1 MMIGTAENRAFYD
14 IAMRYKNAEGNWVEV
29 DEANFPTGGVEVVL
43 PYPNGTD
50 SKDTFTIVH
59 MLTTAAR
66 AGELELVSHTKQA
79 DGLHFR
85 VTSLSPFG
93 VSWVKYAAP
102 SGGGSGGSG
111 GSGGGIFNPA
121 YNIMVERTMN
131 GSITVSPSSAAKGS
145 TVTIMVY
152 PDRGYELEMLMVM
165 DKKGSELDL
174 RKWGGEYSFIM
185 PAGDVTVR
193 ARFVEEAP
201 TQSFADVSTDA
212 YYYEAVKWAAKNSI
226 TGGVGNGLFAPDAP
240 CTRAQIVTFLWRAAG
255 SPEPETRAMPFTDIP
270 VGSYYYDAVLW
281 AVENDITKGTSDT
294 TFSPNMTC
302 TRAQIVAFLWRSE
315 KSPAAGTANPFADV
329 KSTAY
334 YADAVL
340 WAVKENIT
348 RGTTNTTFSPN
359 ADCTRAQ
366 IVTFL
371 WRCKK

>member
-102 SGGGSGGSG
+102 SGG

-255 SPEPETRAMPFTDIP
+255 SPAPKNTGTAFGD
-270 VGSYYYDAVLW
+270 VKLGSFYEQAVAW
-281 AVENDITKGTSDT
+281 AVENGITGGTGEGM
-294 TFSPNMTC
+294 FSPDATC
-302 TRAQIVAFLWRSE
+302 TRAQSVTFLYRASG
-315 KSPAAGTANPFADV
+315 SPAVSDKAEFSDVSTTAF
-329 KSTAY
+329 
-334 YADAVL
+334 YADAVA
-340 WAVKENIT
+340 WAAKKGIT
-348 RGTTNTTFSPN
+348 TGIGGGLFGSDN
-359 ADCTRAQ
+359 DCTRGQ

-371 WRCKK
+371 WRAMAE

>member
-121 YNIMVERTMN
+121 YNIICLLYT
-131 GSITVSPSSAAKGS
+131 SPS
-145 TVTIMVY
+145 
-152 PDRGYELEMLMVM
+152 PRD
-165 DKKGSELDL
+165 
-174 RKWGGEYSFIM
+174 
-185 PAGDVTVR
+185 
-193 ARFVEEAP
+193 
-201 TQSFADVSTDA
+201 
-212 YYYEAVKWAAKNSI
+212 
-226 TGGVGNGLFAPDAP
+226 
-240 CTRAQIVTFLWRAAG
+240 
-255 SPEPETRAMPFTDIP
+255 
-270 VGSYYYDAVLW
+270 
-281 AVENDITKGTSDT
+281 
-294 TFSPNMTC
+294 
-302 TRAQIVAFLWRSE
+302 
-315 KSPAAGTANPFADV
+315 
-329 KSTAY
+329 
-334 YADAVL
+334 
-340 WAVKENIT
+340 
-348 RGTTNTTFSPN
+348 
-359 ADCTRAQ
+359 
-366 IVTFL
+366 
-371 WRCKK
+371 

>member
-255 SPEPETRAMPFTDIP
+255 SPAPKNTGTAFGD
-270 VGSYYYDAVLW
+270 VKLGSFYEQAVAW
-281 AVENDITKGTSDT
+281 AVENGITGGTGEGM
-294 TFSPNMTC
+294 FSPDATC
-302 TRAQIVAFLWRSE
+302 TRAQSVTFLYRASG
-315 KSPAAGTANPFADV
+315 SPAVSDKAEFSDVSTTAF
-329 KSTAY
+329 
-334 YADAVL
+334 YADAVA
-340 WAVKENIT
+340 WAAKKGIT
-348 RGTTNTTFSPN
+348 TGIGGGLFGSDNN
-359 ADCTRAQ
+359 CTRAQ

>member
-255 SPEPETRAMPFTDIP
+255 SPAPKNTGTAFGDVKP
-270 VGSYYYDAVLW
+270 GSFYEQAVAW
-281 AVENDITKGTSDT
+281 AVENGITGGTGEGM
-294 TFSPNMTC
+294 FSPDATC
-302 TRAQIVAFLWRSE
+302 TRAQSVTFLYRASG
-315 KSPAAGTANPFADV
+315 SPAVSDKAEFSDVSTTAF
-329 KSTAY
+329 
-334 YADAVL
+334 YADAVA
-340 WAVKENIT
+340 WAAKKGIT
-348 RGTTNTTFSPN
+348 TGIGGGLFGSGN
-359 ADCTRAQ
+359 DCTRGQ

>member
-212 YYYEAVKWAAKNSI
+212 HYYEAVKWAAKNSI

-240 CTRAQIVTFLWRAAG
+240 CTRAQGVTFLWRANG
-255 SPEPETRAMPFTDIP
+255 SKAASAAASFTD
-270 VGSYYYDAVLW
+270 VASDAYYAPAVAW
-281 AVENDITKGTSDT
+281 AAEQNDTSAGGNGR
-294 TFSPNMTC
+294 FSSHTSC
-302 TRAQIVAFLWRSE
+302 TRAQIVSMLYR
-315 KSPAAGTANPFADV
+315 
-329 KSTAY
+329 
-334 YADAVL
+334 L
-340 WAVKENIT
+340 
-348 RGTTNTTFSPN
+348 R
-359 ADCTRAQ
+359 
-366 IVTFL
+366 
-371 WRCKK
+371 

>member
-174 RKWGGEYSFIM
+174 RKWHH
-185 PAGDVTVR
+185 ACRRCDC
-193 ARFVEEAP
+193 
-201 TQSFADVSTDA
+201 QSP
-212 YYYEAVKWAAKNSI
+212 
-226 TGGVGNGLFAPDAP
+226 L
-240 CTRAQIVTFLWRAAG
+240 R
-255 SPEPETRAMPFTDIP
+255 
-270 VGSYYYDAVLW
+270 
-281 AVENDITKGTSDT
+281 
-294 TFSPNMTC
+294 
-302 TRAQIVAFLWRSE
+302 
-315 KSPAAGTANPFADV
+315 
-329 KSTAY
+329 
-334 YADAVL
+334 
-340 WAVKENIT
+340 
-348 RGTTNTTFSPN
+348 
-359 ADCTRAQ
+359 
-366 IVTFL
+366 
-371 WRCKK
+371 